1 MQHFH
6 LRCKHCHRE
15 YTYCTY
21 GNGPEYGTEAGCS
34 MEYCAECKKAIDEA
48 LAAIPIKYS
57 WKFKEI
63 KEPRIFDFLAKVKK
77 EYLDNEKHSVFPSIL
92 ETSYF
97 WDGYDNRED
106 YRYKGRTY
114 VVRWN
119 DATPDKKIVTIKAEY
134 DLIKKDFTGKAWED
148 YDDRKTYYHYCRPTK
163 LFSSDSDS
171 NVGLTPPTGKLF
183 FLDGIWEWDIE
194 TPHKHDW
201 EEPKKEHILR
211 QYHRTINGASLINS
225 RLLKCMYLDL
235 STIEP
240 MLDYDCLFEKYDDEE
255 YEVLI
260 DINVT

>member
-6 LRCKHCHRE
+6 LRCKHCHKE

-34 MEYCAECKKAIDEA
+34 MEYCAECQKAIDEA
-48 LAAIPIKYS
+48 LTTIPIKYG
-57 WKFKEI
+57 WRFKEI
-63 KEPRIFDFLAKVKK
+63 KEPRIFDFLAKIKK
-77 EYLDNEKHSVFPSIL
+77 EYLDSKKDSLFPSI
-92 ETSYF
+92 ETFYP

-148 YDDRKTYYHYCRPTK
+148 YDNTKTHYQYCRPTK
-163 LFSSDSDS
+163 LFSSVSPSDS
-171 NVGLTPPTGKLF
+171 NVGLGLPTGKLF
-183 FLDGIWEWDIE
+183 FLDCIWDTES
-194 TPHKHDW
+194 PHKHYW
-201 EEPKKEHILR
+201 KEPKKQHILR
-211 QYHRTINGASLINS
+211 KYHRTINGASLINS
-225 RLLKCMYLDL
+225 SLLKRTYLDFT
-235 STIEP
+235 TIEP
-240 MLDYDCLFEKYDDEE
+240 MLEYDCLFEKYDDED

-260 DINVT
+260 EIEVLK